1 MKRSVMLSLGCL
13 AAVLAQAEDL
23 EVRNVALVRAGHLVN
38 IVATVRNISDH
49 PMESSL
55 LIFSV
60 VEQSQV
66 IAKEA
71 VQVPPLEAGQAWRVN
86 KPIRSSGQAKV
97 AQAEAQATEG
107 RNITIDAKMFPRIA
121 VQH

>member
-1 MKRSVMLSLGCL
+1 MKRSVILSLGCL
-13 AAVLAQAEDL
+13 VAAWAQAEDL

-38 IVATVRNISDH
+38 IVATVRNTNDH
-49 PMESSL
+49 PVESAL

-60 VEQSQV
+60 VDQNHV

-71 VQVPPLEAGQAWRVN
+71 VQVPPLEAGQAWRVS
-86 KPIRSSGQAKV
+86 KPVRPSSQAKV
-97 AQAEAQATEG
+97 AQAEAQAAEG
-107 RNITIDAKMFPRIA
+107 RNVTIDARMFPKIA